1 MAAPAGGL
9 EEAFGDVGEDV
20 LAELA
25 DLTVQQIKN
34 RTDMQKNNASAI
46 KAEMRGVEQEVKNV
60 EAEIKQN
67 KERIKL
73 NTQLPYLVANVV
85 ELLDVEAD
93 EDDGETESG
102 AKVDSAVANTRG
114 GSKACVVKGSN
125 RQVRGA
131 ARDVAAAVRLD
142 FQPPLT
148 PPPTPSQTH
157 HATVSL
163 SLRARAD
170 FFPPDPR
177 ARQRVRAQA
186 G

>member
-9 EEAFGDVGEDV
+9 EEAFGDVGDDV

-93 EDDGETESG
+93 LDTILKDRLEAYEETGDDEEKSPRRRGREPIGLG
-102 AKVDSAVANTRG
+102 APSATPQSASRNPRIR
-114 GSKACVVKGSN
+114 SAS
-125 RQVRGA
+125 
-131 ARDVAAAVRLD
+131 
-142 FQPPLT
+142 LT
-148 PPPTPSQTH
+148 
-157 HATVSL
+157 AW
-163 SLRARAD
+163 
-170 FFPPDPR
+170 
-177 ARQRVRAQA
+177 
-186 G
+186 